1 MTVRDQFPASSG
13 HPDPGTTRWLLRS
26 GAVAGPLFVATFLV
40 EGIRRTDYD
49 PFRHP
54 VSSLALG
61 PAGWTQTLNFSLA
74 GALYTAGAFGLA
86 RADTADDSFGRDRHI
101 QGPLLIGGA
110 ALGLIGAAA
119 FVTDPMSGY
128 PPGTP
133 DVLATYSTS
142 GALHDLL
149 SVPTFLGI
157 PAAALVYALQFAHCD
172 KPGWAAYSAATGLAM
187 PVATVAASVAFSQAP
202 TLVAHGGLLQRI
214 AVTIGFTWLTA
225 LCLRALRNR

>member
-74 GALYTAGAFGLA
+74 GALDTAGAFGLA

-110 ALGLIGAAA
+110 VSSGRSSAIG
-119 FVTDPMSGY
+119 PW
-128 PPGTP
+128 PG
-133 DVLATYSTS
+133 
-142 GALHDLL
+142 
-149 SVPTFLGI
+149 
-157 PAAALVYALQFAHCD
+157 
-172 KPGWAAYSAATGLAM
+172 
-187 PVATVAASVAFSQAP
+187 
-202 TLVAHGGLLQRI
+202 
-214 AVTIGFTWLTA
+214 
-225 LCLRALRNR
+225 